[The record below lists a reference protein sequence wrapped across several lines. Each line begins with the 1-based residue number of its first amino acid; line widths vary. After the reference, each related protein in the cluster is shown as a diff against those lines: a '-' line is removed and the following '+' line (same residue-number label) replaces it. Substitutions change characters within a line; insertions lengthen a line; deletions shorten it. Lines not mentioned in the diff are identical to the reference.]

1 MLHVY
6 NFHYLNGTQL
16 NLSEE
21 TDTPFHETALKSP
34 ALRGDSEEL
43 QVPQQFLYSSTQFR
57 P

>member
-21 TDTPFHETALKSP
+21 TDTPFHETAFNSP
-34 ALRGDSEEL
+34 VLRGDSEEL